1 MLLVDDL
8 VLSPYRGLLWVFKE
22 IHDVALE
29 ELEGEAERIREQ
41 LTDLYM
47 LLETGEITD
56 EEFDE
61 REAALLDRLD
71 TLEEQGLGGE
81 EDDDEDDEEDEDDD
95 EDEDE
100 DEDDD
105 EDDEEE
111 DEDDEEVATEH
122 RVLDDELTLE
132 TASCSG
138 DMDGGPDHR
147 TE

>member
-47 LLETGEITD
+47 LLETGELTD

-71 TLEEQGLGGE
+71 ALEEQGLGGE
-81 EDDDEDDEEDEDDD
+81 GDDEDEDDDEYDEDEEDDDEDDEDEY
-95 EDEDE
+95 
-100 DEDDD
+100 
-105 EDDEEE
+105 E
-111 DEDDEEVATEH
+111 DEDDEEVASVH
-122 RVLDDELTLE
+122 RVLEDELTLE
-132 TASCSG
+132 TASVSG

>member
-47 LLETGEITD
+47 LLETGELTD

-71 TLEEQGLGGE
+71 ALEEQGLGG
-81 EDDDEDDEEDEDDD
+81 DDEDGDDDEEDDDDD

-100 DEDDD
+100 DE
-105 EDDEEE
+105 
-111 DEDDEEVATEH
+111 VATEH
-122 RVLDDELTLE
+122 RVLEDELTLE
-132 TASCSG
+132 TESVSG

-147 TE
+147 IE

>member
-41 LTDLYM
+41 LTELYM

-61 REAALLDRLD
+61 REALLLDRLD
-71 TLEEQGLGGE
+71 QLEEEGLG
-81 EDDDEDDEEDEDDD
+81 DDDEDEDDEDYDEDEYD

-100 DEDDD
+100 DEEDD
-105 EDDEEE
+105 EDA
-111 DEDDEEVATEH
+111 VVVH
-122 RVLDDELTLE
+122 RVLGDEPLFETESVFGDGLDD
-132 TASCSG
+132 
-138 DMDGGPDHR
+138 DPDHGV
-147 TE
+147 E